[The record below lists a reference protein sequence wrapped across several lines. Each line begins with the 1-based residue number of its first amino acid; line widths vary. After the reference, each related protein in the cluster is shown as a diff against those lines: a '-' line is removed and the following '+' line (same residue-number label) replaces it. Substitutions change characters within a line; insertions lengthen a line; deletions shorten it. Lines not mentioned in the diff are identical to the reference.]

1 MNPWAIGQSLF
12 GQSLKVTLI
21 VLLNVLKF
29 KTMNAQERANVIA
42 RIEEVKAA
50 LTKATKEDKVTLNA
64 ELAELEAKLK
74 ADEANKQA
82 PEMPTTIDVNAMS
95 SAAIYELFQPHF
107 TNKKVIGIVEEIR
120 ESGKDRTGVVNGYK
134 VKLAVPSESQ
144 KDIFGVSKF
153 TLQGYWV
160 NVNSEMAVGQVVAAD
175 VSKQVVIIGNK
186 LYEGEMKH
194 PKSLVPIETVMDI
207 EKKQLLTDRY
217 QLRKVKTVLQNTELF
232 TFIDTVIPDEVDG
245 EMAE

>member
-1 MNPWAIGQSLF
+1 
-12 GQSLKVTLI
+12 
-21 VLLNVLKF
+21 
-29 KTMNAQERANVIA
+29 MNAQEKATAIERIA
-42 RIEEVKAA
+42 EIKV
-50 LTKATKEDKVTLNA
+50 LVTTATKEDKVTLNA
-64 ELAELEAKLK
+64 ELKELEAKLK
-74 ADEANKQA
+74 ADEELKKL
-82 PEMPTTIDVNAMS
+82 PELPTTIDINSMS
-95 SAAIYELFQPHF
+95 SAAIYALFQPHF

-120 ESGKDRTGVVNGYK
+120 EGGKDRTGVVTGYK
-134 VKLAVPSESQ
+134 VKLAIPSESQ

-153 TLQGYWV
+153 TLQGFWV

-186 LYEGEMKH
+186 MYEGEMKH
-194 PKSLVPIETVMDI
+194 PKSLVPIETLMDV
-207 EKKQLLTDRY
+207 EKKRLLSDRY

>member
-1 MNPWAIGQSLF
+1 MNEQEKA
-12 GQSLKVTLI
+12 TL
-21 VLLNVLKF
+21 V
-29 KTMNAQERANVIA
+29 A
-42 RIEEVKAA
+42 RIAEIKAA
-50 LTKATKEDKVTLNA
+50 STKATKEEKVSLNA

-82 PEMPTTIDVNAMS
+82 PAMPTTVDVNSMS

-120 ESGKDRTGVVNGYK
+120 EGGKDRIGVVNSYK
-134 VKLAVPSESQ
+134 VKLAIPSESQ

-160 NVNSEMAVGQVVAAD
+160 NVNSEMTVGQVVSAD

-194 PKSLVPIETVMDI
+194 PKSLVPIETLMDV
-207 EKKQLLTDRY
+207 EKKRLLSDRY

-232 TFIDTVIPDEVDG
+232 TFIDTVIPDEVESDVH
-245 EMAE
+245 E

>member
-1 MNPWAIGQSLF
+1 MNEQEKAI
-12 GQSLKVTLI
+12 I
-21 VLLNVLKF
+21 
-29 KTMNAQERANVIA
+29 IA
-42 RIEEVKAA
+42 RIAEIKVLVA
-50 LTKATKEDKVTLNA
+50 TATKEDKVTLTA
-64 ELAELEAKLK
+64 ELKELEAKLK
-74 ADEANKQA
+74 ADEAAKQAEADANKQVPA
-82 PEMPTTIDVNAMS
+82 MPTTIDVNSIS
-95 SAAIYELFQPHF
+95 SAAIYAMFQPHF

-120 ESGKDRTGVVNGYK
+120 EGGKDRTGVVTGYK
-134 VKLAVPSESQ
+134 VKLAIPSESQ

-153 TLQGYWV
+153 TLQGFWV

-186 LYEGEMKH
+186 MYEGEMKH
-194 PKSLVPIETVMDI
+194 PKSLVPIETLMDV
-207 EKKQLLTDRY
+207 EKKQLLSDRY